1 MKDVPGHDRLGLTG
15 QRRKVDDLNRGPTAR
30 DRRACGLA
38 VGASVE
44 VAPELDAEFAIRVQ
58 LNVTTRQRPIAG
70 LLGRGRSPR

>member
-44 VAPELDAEFAIRVQ
+44 VA
-58 LNVTTRQRPIAG
+58 
-70 LLGRGRSPR
+70 